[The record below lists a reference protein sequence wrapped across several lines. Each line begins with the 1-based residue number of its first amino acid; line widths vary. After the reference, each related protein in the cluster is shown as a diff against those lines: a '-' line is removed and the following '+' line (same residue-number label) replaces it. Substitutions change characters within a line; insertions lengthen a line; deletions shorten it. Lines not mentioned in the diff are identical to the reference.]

1 MRYEGSTMH
10 DEIETLLE
18 LYTLEELF
26 EVLDITPYEVISIL
40 LNSGHIELPEYVS
53 REEQTESDQTD

>member
-1 MRYEGSTMH
+1 MH